1 MKKNSFLMK
10 AALALGVALGAMP
23 VAANAQ
29 AYDPKEDYKNLDI
42 QFYNDEQPDEGF
54 YINAAANYVLDT
66 VTNPTVGSTSGEWS
80 VMDLARGGYTGFDYV
95 NRLNASDFNARYLA
109 NLENYIGTKNGVLST
124 TKSTEYSR
132 VMLALSALNKEANPV
147 GNTGLAMVD
156 HLNKSFN
163 FSKKQG
169 INGPI
174 WELIALNTKK
184 YEFSDTTGL
193 GDLNTKGKMLDHIL
207 NAEVSGGGWSLFGA
221 ADPDITGMAL
231 QALAPY
237 YNHLSAYEATGAEKP
252 YKELVEKVERGIF
265 KLSKLQADNGGY
277 NAWGNVNAE
286 STAQVIV
293 ALTELGKNPK
303 AQHINLPTINE
314 TALFNNQTATQDGVT
329 TGNMVDALLT
339 FYAAGSG
346 QAVNSG
352 GFRHVTTGNDGGGGA
367 GTTVNAMATEQVLY
381 ALIAYDRHKHNAATL
396 YDMTDAQNHYDAK
409 SYTVTYVFKNN
420 TTTSVNYAPYAA
432 VDLLDRAATW
442 ATDKGVTYTST
453 ETLAMPEQN
462 ITLYEQ

>member
-54 YINAAANYVLDT
+54 YINAA
-66 VTNPTVGSTSGEWS
+66 
-80 VMDLARGGYTGFDYV
+80 
-95 NRLNASDFNARYLA
+95 
-109 NLENYIGTKNGVLST
+109 
-124 TKSTEYSR
+124 
-132 VMLALSALNKEANPV
+132 
-147 GNTGLAMVD
+147 
-156 HLNKSFN
+156 
-163 FSKKQG
+163 
-169 INGPI
+169 
-174 WELIALNTKK
+174 
-184 YEFSDTTGL
+184 
-193 GDLNTKGKMLDHIL
+193 
-207 NAEVSGGGWSLFGA
+207 
-221 ADPDITGMAL
+221 
-231 QALAPY
+231 
-237 YNHLSAYEATGAEKP
+237 
-252 YKELVEKVERGIF
+252 
-265 KLSKLQADNGGY
+265 
-277 NAWGNVNAE
+277 
-286 STAQVIV
+286 
-293 ALTELGKNPK
+293 
-303 AQHINLPTINE
+303 
-314 TALFNNQTATQDGVT
+314 
-329 TGNMVDALLT
+329 
-339 FYAAGSG
+339 GSG

-367 GTTVNAMATEQVLY
+367 GTTVNAMATDQVLY

-432 VDLLDRAATW
+432 VDLLDQAATW